1 MKKINYYRLFIYLIL
16 LNSFV
21 SLTNSFY
28 PSNLSLGKIIGAM
41 IIIVLFAIYIKNLKR
56 KDIYFFMFIIIFDV
70 MQLFRLEDIS
80 VDLENIIFFTS
91 TTMILWKFSEID
103 IRMKLKSEFEKIS
116 NTIFII
122 TNFLLA
128 VVIFSLFSNSSWVIV
143 NGQRIF
149 MGFCDSGHKMAGNL
163 CFISSIYFL
172 YFINKK
178 IRIRDMIY
186 FAIIFSIILL
196 TGSRTYLMSY
206 SVIIILLYIKKM
218 RKNNFIKLL
227 SPFIMLIGIYL
238 FINSSI
244 FARFFIMGQN
254 QYVSNNFWEAT
265 SSGRLIW
272 WKIDLETFGNFDFIH
287 KIVGKGFTY
296 LYHLNLIEYGLKISA
311 HNDFITL
318 LISSGIYGIIGYIII
333 LKQWF
338 FKKDENKKFNAIS
351 IIITILMYMINAMIS
366 GVFGAQ
372 QYVFCNLIISLVLL
386 NNNSN
391 KKEKIK
397 NEI

>member
-206 SVIIILLYIKKM
+206 LVIMILLYIKKM

-254 QYVSNNFWEAT
+254 QYVSNDFWEAT

>member
-56 KDIYFFMFIIIFDV
+56 KDIYFLMFIIIFDV
-70 MQLFRLEDIS
+70 IQLFRLEDIS
-80 VDLENIIFFTS
+80 IDLENIIFFTS

-103 IRMKLKSEFEKIS
+103 IRIKLKNEFEMIS
-116 NTIFII
+116 NTIFLT
-122 TNFLLA
+122 TNFLL
-128 VVIFSLFSNSSWVIV
+128 VIVIFSLFSNSSWVIV
-143 NGQRIF
+143 NGQRTFI
-149 MGFCDSGHKMAGNL
+149 GFCDSGHKMAGNL
-163 CFISSIYFL
+163 CLISSIYFL

-206 SVIIILLYIKKM
+206 LVIMILLYIKKM

-254 QYVSNNFWEAT
+254 QYVSNDFWEAT

-338 FKKDENKKFNAIS
+338 FKKDENKKSNAIS
-351 IIITILMYMINAMIS
+351 IIITILMYMVNAMIS